1 MASTALARH
10 NPPALQRQLSLL
22 PLTSKVTLK
31 LNHLHVTDFRQYLL
45 EVFRKQ
51 EGQTYQPGLL
61 DATTRDE
68 FDTIVLSLKQ
78 PWAERDRLTQ

>member
-10 NPPALQRQLSLL
+10 NPPALQRQLISAA
-22 PLTSKVTLK
+22 S
-31 LNHLHVTDFRQYLL
+31 HFEDFRQYLL

-61 DATTRDE
+61 DATTQDE